1 MISPMMNLMLEWMEA
16 VIDMPPSSSWLSKP
30 TWRNRLTERMRSNDE
45 WEYFK
50 DNVCNF
56 QGGGTGEADKY
67 SGTRLSLISLQ
78 VGTTGSI
85 LLGIPSQQQQ

>member
-1 MISPMMNLMLEWMEA
+1 MISPMIMNLMLEWMEA
-16 VIDMPPSSSWLSKP
+16 VIDMPPSSSWLSKL

-56 QGGGTGEADKY
+56 QGGGTGEGEAY
-67 SGTRLSLISLQ
+67 SYSTSTSTLE
-78 VGTTGSI
+78 
-85 LLGIPSQQQQ
+85 